1 MRQKTKRREILD
13 YLVIALSMFMGSV
26 GLGVFLLPNHI
37 TMGGVGGLASI
48 LYWGFHIPPQVS
60 YLVLNLIL
68 LAVALKVLGW
78 RFCVK
83 TIYAVG
89 CFAIGLSLTQ
99 HFMAGRTFLAD
110 EPFMATVVG
119 AFFLGISSGLGLSYN
134 ASTGGTDTIAAM
146 VQKYRDI
153 SLGNVIMICDTVI
166 VTSSY
171 LVLKDWE
178 PVIYGYVYLFISAL
192 FVDRVVNSLRRSV
205 QFFIIS
211 DKHEEIGHAINTT
224 AERGCT
230 VIDGRG
236 FYSGKEMKLLFVLAR
251 QNESAK
257 IFQLIEEI
265 DPTAFVSQSAV
276 IGVYGLG
283 FDRFKV
289 KRKNTRST

>member
-99 HFMAGRTFLAD
+99 HFMTGRTF
-110 EPFMATVVG
+110 
-119 AFFLGISSGLGLSYN
+119 N
-134 ASTGGTDTIAAM
+134 
-146 VQKYRDI
+146 
-153 SLGNVIMICDTVI
+153 C
-166 VTSSY
+166 
-171 LVLKDWE
+171 
-178 PVIYGYVYLFISAL
+178 
-192 FVDRVVNSLRRSV
+192 
-205 QFFIIS
+205 
-211 DKHEEIGHAINTT
+211 
-224 AERGCT
+224 RGCLLSWHQFGTGTFLQRQYGRYGHHSGHGSKIPRHLAGQCHYDLRHGHRHIKLSGAQRLGAGDLRVCLPLYLCAVCRSRGQLATPLST
-230 VIDGRG
+230 V
-236 FYSGKEMKLLFVLAR
+236 FYHLR
-251 QNESAK
+251 QA
-257 IFQLIEEI
+257 
-265 DPTAFVSQSAV
+265 
-276 IGVYGLG
+276 
-283 FDRFKV
+283 
-289 KRKNTRST
+289 